1 MNFKNFVVI
10 AFQLLFVGIGLIFA
24 QYPNIQVSDVGSYD
38 PEEVTIAINPTNPL
52 NLAAGANI
60 DYHYYSFDG
69 GLTWTE
75 TRLTSSLGVWGDPC
89 VVFDAEGNLYFGH
102 LSNPPSKV
110 GYWID
115 RIVVQRST
123 DGGKTWDAGTG
134 VGFTS
139 PKNQDKEWLA
149 VDLTNSLY
157 RNRKYM
163 AWTEFD
169 QYGSS
174 IPSDSSRIL
183 FSYANEV
190 QWADPIRISDK
201 GGDCL
206 DDDNTVEGA
215 VPAVGLDGEVYIS
228 WSSPLGILF
237 DKSLDGG
244 VRFGNDIFVTDQ
256 PGGWAFEV
264 PGISRCN
271 GFPVTACDI
280 SDSPYRGAIYIMWS
294 DQRNGTDD
302 TDVFLIK
309 SNDGGETWGETKQV
323 NDGDSGRHQFFPW
336 MTVDPKTGIIYIVF
350 YDRRNTTG
358 NATEVWVAK
367 STDGGETFKNFKVSQ
382 SSFDPTANIF
392 FGDYTNIAAYN
403 GMVYPIWMRM
413 DGNKLSVWTA
423 IISDTV
429 TSVSQEIAA
438 HLKDFTLSQ
447 NYPNPFNMSTR
458 IQFSLQTISR
468 VIIDIYDMQGRHVRH
483 LINKKYGTG
492 SYEIDWN
499 GTDDSYH
506 SVASSVYLYRIRTN
520 DGEMTKKMVLM
531 R

>member
-1 MNFKNFVVI
+1 MNFKKFVVI

-190 QWADPIRISDK
+190 RWADPIRISDK

-215 VPAVGLDGEVYIS
+215 VSAVGLDGEVYIS

-309 SNDGGETWGETKQV
+309 SNDGGETWGETKRV
-323 NDGDSGRHQFFPW
+323 NDDDSGRHQFFPW
-336 MTVDPKTGIIYIVF
+336 ITIDPKTG
-350 YDRRNTTG
+350 
-358 NATEVWVAK
+358 
-367 STDGGETFKNFKVSQ
+367 
-382 SSFDPTANIF
+382 
-392 FGDYTNIAAYN
+392 
-403 GMVYPIWMRM
+403 
-413 DGNKLSVWTA
+413 
-423 IISDTV
+423 
-429 TSVSQEIAA
+429 
-438 HLKDFTLSQ
+438 
-447 NYPNPFNMSTR
+447 
-458 IQFSLQTISR
+458 TI
-468 VIIDIYDMQGRHVRH
+468 
-483 LINKKYGTG
+483 
-492 SYEIDWN
+492 
-499 GTDDSYH
+499 
-506 SVASSVYLYRIRTN
+506 
-520 DGEMTKKMVLM
+520 
-531 R
+531 